1 LQRNSERKLGHAETK
16 QQQEPVKKSQKEVKD
31 VRKRRENKERKK
43 SNRKKVVTNTSYK
56 HGLKNRSIFTIFNK
70 TSLWITGKLFK
81 PSNNRKK

>member
-43 SNRKKVVTNTSYK
+43 VTEKKLPQIQVTSMD
-56 HGLKNRSIFTIFNK
+56 
-70 TSLWITGKLFK
+70 
-81 PSNNRKK
+81 